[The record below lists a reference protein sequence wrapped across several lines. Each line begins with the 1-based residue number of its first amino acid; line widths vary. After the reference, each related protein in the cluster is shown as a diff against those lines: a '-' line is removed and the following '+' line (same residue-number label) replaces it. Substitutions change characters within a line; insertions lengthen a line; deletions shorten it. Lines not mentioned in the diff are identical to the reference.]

1 MVFSYL
7 STSGEDSIRC
17 IMLMCTRIHVQT
29 VIHPLTLSWWPSPC
43 YPYLNLSPPFLL
55 FTTLITTFT
64 PIVTPSSPHSPQ
76 CCDLALALCRPVQLT
91 NRCPTQ
97 IINCVHPQVA
107 LGRLICTLQ
116 EPCLIA
122 FSAGWLKPSHKSLVL
137 LTLNWAIR
145 PGMVSTT
152 AIRTG
157 PHNTCLYFRKVW
169 ASQD

>member
-1 MVFSYL
+1 MRRLWHTHWPYHGDLHHTILISTYPHLSY
-7 STSGEDSIRC
+7 C
-17 IMLMCTRIHVQT
+17 
-29 VIHPLTLSWWPSPC
+29 
-43 YPYLNLSPPFLL
+43 SPPSSLPSLL
-55 FTTLITTFT
+55 WLL
-64 PIVTPSSPHSPQ
+64 PPHSPW
-76 CCDLALALCRPVQLT
+76 CCDLSLTLCRPVQLT

-145 PGMVSTT
+145 PGMASTT
-152 AIRTG
+152 AIHTG
-157 PHNTCLYFRKVW
+157 PHTTCVHFSKVW